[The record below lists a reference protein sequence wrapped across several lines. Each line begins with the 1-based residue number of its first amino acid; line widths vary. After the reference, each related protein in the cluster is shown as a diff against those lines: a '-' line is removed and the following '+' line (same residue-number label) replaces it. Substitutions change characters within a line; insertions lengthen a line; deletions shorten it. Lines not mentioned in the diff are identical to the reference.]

1 MAGVGGGDGGE
12 TVTRAPAAG
21 LGPGEAAEPR
31 QTAAWPRAGAA
42 AAAVTHRPP
51 GSTRATRRHGST
63 SPHVHTVATALFNC
77 LKLSSNPEKII

>member
-63 SPHVHTVATALFNC
+63 QPHVSLSQPRFITV
-77 LKLSSNPEKII
+77 